1 MQPISICRIFVVL
14 KGTKDPIS
22 LLKRKR
28 LVKRLNS

>member
-1 MQPISICRIFVVL
+1 MQPISICRILVAL
-14 KGTKDPIS
+14 KGTKDPTS